1 MQLLKLP
8 NEGRSANQ
16 REIEKLSS
24 IPPSF
29 EELKIVTL
37 TRFAAAGLALS
48 LLMGSSA
55 LAQTQ
60 GKNEVSIHQTKPVDL
75 TPVDSQANLVEALI
89 VNARLPGPAW
99 WKVSDADTTVYVMG
113 VPAFT
118 PRKLDFDDSVLRR
131 RLDGANVLI
140 IGQEPEVRILSLLA
154 LIPGRGKP
162 FMMDRPMRDTL
173 PPELRARLETR
184 LKARSKPVSEYDEM
198 KPALAGFIIANDR
211 GGGVSIT
218 VGDLT
223 DRIRDLAKSKAVAV
237 QPRVKKLDDYD
248 LIGMVKSLAE
258 APRPLQELCLD
269 AGLKEA
275 ENGLAGVRETAE
287 QWAEGQVRE
296 VVSAERGY
304 QRCLASTPW
313 IARQFKDGQ
322 DDAVSAIASALKKPG
337 KAVAVIELR
346 SLLTEGGVLDR
357 LRAKG
362 FTVTAPE

>member
-1 MQLLKLP
+1 
-8 NEGRSANQ
+8 
-16 REIEKLSS
+16 
-24 IPPSF
+24 
-29 EELKIVTL
+29 VTL
-37 TRFAAAGLALS
+37 RRFAAAGLALS
-48 LLMGSSA
+48 LLCGGSA
-55 LAQTQ
+55 LAQA
-60 GKNEVSIHQTKPVDL
+60 KNEVSIHQTKPVDL
-75 TPVDSQANLVEALI
+75 TPVDSQANLVEELI

-99 WKVSDADTTVYVMG
+99 WKVSDGDTTVYVMG
-113 VPAFT
+113 MPAFM
-118 PRKLDFDDSVLRR
+118 PNKLDFDDSVLRR

-140 IGQEPEVRILSLLA
+140 IGQQPEVRILSLLS
-154 LIPGRGKP
+154 LIPGKGRQFK
-162 FMMDRPMRDTL
+162 MDRPMREAL
-173 PPELRARLETR
+173 PPDLRARLETQ
-184 LKARSKPVSEYDEM
+184 LKARGKPLSEHDDI
-198 KPALAGFIIANDR
+198 KPALAGFIMANDR

-218 VGDLT
+218 IGKLT
-223 DRIRDLAKSKAVAV
+223 DRIQDLAKDKTVAV
-237 QPRVKKLDDYD
+237 QPRVKKLGDYD

-258 APRPLQELCLD
+258 APQPLQELCLD

-275 ENGLAGVRETAE
+275 ENGLASVRETAE
-287 QWAEGQVRE
+287 QWAEGQVRQ

-322 DDAVSAIASALKKPG
+322 DDAVGAITSALKKPG

>member
-1 MQLLKLP
+1 M
-8 NEGRSANQ
+8 
-16 REIEKLSS
+16 I
-24 IPPSF
+24 
-29 EELKIVTL
+29 
-37 TRFAAAGLALS
+37 RFAAVGLTLS
-48 LLMGSSA
+48 LLLAGSA
-55 LAQTQ
+55 LAQ

-75 TPVDSQANLVEALI
+75 TPVDSQANLVEELI

-99 WKVSDADTTVYVMG
+99 WKVTDSDTTVYVMG
-113 VPAFT
+113 VPAFA
-118 PRKLDFDDSVLRR
+118 PGKLDFDQSVLRR

-154 LIPGRGKP
+154 LIAGRGRQFK
-162 FMMDRPMRDTL
+162 MDRPMRETL
-173 PPELRARLETR
+173 PPDLRARLEKQ
-184 LKARSKPVSEYDEM
+184 LKARGKPVSEHDDM

-223 DRIRDLAKSKAVAV
+223 NKIRDLAKSKEVAV
-237 QPRVKKLDDYD
+237 QPRVKKLGDYD

-258 APRPLQELCLD
+258 APQPLQELCLD

-275 ENGLAGVRETAE
+275 ENGLASVRETAE

-322 DDAVSAIASALKKPG
+322 DDAVGAITAALKKPG
-337 KAVAVIELR
+337 KAVAIIELR
-346 SLLTEGGVLDR
+346 SLLTQDGVLDR

-362 FTVTAPE
+362 FTVVAPE

>member
-1 MQLLKLP
+1 M
-8 NEGRSANQ
+8 
-16 REIEKLSS
+16 
-24 IPPSF
+24 
-29 EELKIVTL
+29 TL
-37 TRFAAAGLALS
+37 VRFAAAGLALS
-48 LLMGSSA
+48 LLLGGSA
-55 LAQTQ
+55 LARIQDRAPQ
-60 GKNEVSIHQTKPVDL
+60 GGNEVSIHQTKPVDL
-75 TPVDSQANLVEALI
+75 KPVDSQANLVEELI

-99 WKVSDADTTVYVMG
+99 WKVADGDTTVYVMG
-113 VPAFT
+113 VPAFA
-118 PRKLDFDDSVLRR
+118 PDKLDFDDTVLRR

-140 IGQEPEVRILSLLA
+140 IGQQPEVRILSLLA
-154 LIPGRGKP
+154 LIPGRGKQ
-162 FMMDRPMRDTL
+162 FRMDRPMRETL
-173 PPELRARLETR
+173 PPDLRARLERR
-184 LKARSKPVSEYDEM
+184 LAARGKPATEYDDM
-198 KPALAGFIIANDR
+198 KPALAGFLVANDR

-223 DRIRDLAKSKAVAV
+223 DHIRDLAKSKDLKV

-258 APRPLQELCLD
+258 APQPLQTLCLD

-275 ENGLAGVRETAE
+275 ENGLASLRETAE

-313 IARQFKDGQ
+313 IARQFQDGQ
-322 DDAVSAIASALKKPG
+322 DEAVGAITAALKKPG

-346 SLLTEGGVLDR
+346 SLLTQGGVLDR

-362 FTVTAPE
+362 FTVVAPE

>member
-1 MQLLKLP
+1 
-8 NEGRSANQ
+8 
-16 REIEKLSS
+16 
-24 IPPSF
+24 
-29 EELKIVTL
+29 VTL
-37 TRFAAAGLALS
+37 IRFAAAGLALS
-48 LLMGSSA
+48 LLCGGSA
-55 LAQTQ
+55 LAQAQ
-60 GKNEVSIHQTKPVDL
+60 GQAGGRNEVSIHQTRPVDL
-75 TPVDSQANLVEALI
+75 TPVDSQANLVEELI

-99 WKVSDADTTVYVMG
+99 WKVSDGDTNVYVMG
-113 VPAFT
+113 VPAFA
-118 PRKLDFDDSVLRR
+118 PDKLDFDDSVLRR

-140 IGQEPEVRILSLLA
+140 LGQEPEVRILSLLA

-162 FMMDRPMRDTL
+162 FVMGQPMRETL
-173 PPELRARLETR
+173 PPDLRARLEAR
-184 LKARSKPVSEYDEM
+184 LKADGKPLSEHDGL

-211 GGGVSIT
+211 GGSGVSIT
-218 VGDLT
+218 LGNLS
-223 DRIRDLAKSKAVAV
+223 DRIRDLAKSKDIAV
-237 QPRVKKLDDYD
+237 QPRIKKLDDYD

-258 APRPLQELCLD
+258 APQPLQALCLN
-269 AGLKEA
+269 AGLKQA

-322 DDAVSAIASALKKPG
+322 DEAVGAITQALKKPG

-362 FTVTAPE
+362 FTVVAPE

>member
-1 MQLLKLP
+1 M
-8 NEGRSANQ
+8 
-16 REIEKLSS
+16 
-24 IPPSF
+24 
-29 EELKIVTL
+29 TL
-37 TRFAAAGLALS
+37 TRFAVAGLALS
-48 LLMGSSA
+48 LLCGGSA
-55 LAQTQ
+55 LAQVQ

-75 TPVDSQANLVEALI
+75 TPVDSQANLVEELI

-99 WKVSDADTTVYVMG
+99 WKVSDGDTTVYVMG
-113 VPAFT
+113 VPAFV
-118 PRKLDFDDSVLRR
+118 PQKLDFDDSVLRR

-140 IGQEPEVRILSLLA
+140 LGQEPEVRLLSLLA
-154 LIPGRGKP
+154 LIPGRGKQ
-162 FMMDRPMRDTL
+162 FIMDKPMRDTL
-173 PPELRARLETR
+173 PPDLRMRLEKQLTKR
-184 LKARSKPVSEYDEM
+184 GKPVSEHDEM
-198 KPALAGFIIANDR
+198 KPALAGFIIANDK
-211 GGGVSIT
+211 GGNVSIS

-223 DRIRDLAKSKAVAV
+223 DRIRDLAKSKDIAV

-258 APRPLQELCLD
+258 APQPLQELCLD

-287 QWAEGQVRE
+287 QWAEGE
-296 VVSAERGY
+296 VKAVVAAERGY

-322 DDAVSAIASALKKPG
+322 DEAVGAITSALKKPG

>member
-1 MQLLKLP
+1 
-8 NEGRSANQ
+8 
-16 REIEKLSS
+16 
-24 IPPSF
+24 
-29 EELKIVTL
+29 VTPI
-37 TRFAAAGLALS
+37 RFAAAGLALS
-48 LLMGSSA
+48 LFCSGSA
-55 LAQTQ
+55 FAQAQAKGTQ
-60 GKNEVSIHQTKPVDL
+60 DRNEVSIHQTKPVDL
-75 TPVDSQANLVEALI
+75 TPVDSQANLVEELI

-99 WKVSDADTTVYVMG
+99 WKVSDADTTVYAMG
-113 VPAFT
+113 VPAFA
-118 PRKLDFDDSVLRR
+118 PRKLDFDTSVLRR
-131 RLDGANVLI
+131 RLDGANILI

-162 FMMDRPMRDTL
+162 FKMDRPMRETL
-173 PPELRARLETR
+173 PPDLRARLEKQ
-184 LKARSKPVSEYDEM
+184 LKARGKPLDEHDDM
-198 KPALAGFIIANDR
+198 KPALAGFVIANER

-223 DRIRDLAKSKAVAV
+223 NKIRDLAKSKEVAV
-237 QPRVKKLDDYD
+237 QPRVKKLGDYD

-258 APRPLQELCLD
+258 APKPLQELCLD

-275 ENGLAGVRETAE
+275 ENGLASVRETAD
-287 QWAEGQVRE
+287 QWAEGQVRQ
-296 VVSAERGY
+296 VVAAERGY

-322 DDAVSAIASALKKPG
+322 DDAVGAITSALKKPG

-346 SLLTEGGVLDR
+346 SLLAEGGVLDR

>member
-1 MQLLKLP
+1 MILP
-8 NEGRSANQ
+8 R
-16 REIEKLSS
+16 I
-24 IPPSF
+24 
-29 EELKIVTL
+29 
-37 TRFAAAGLALS
+37 AAAGLTLS
-48 LLMGSSA
+48 LLLGGSA
-55 LAQTQ
+55 LAQVQ
-60 GKNEVSIHQTKPVDL
+60 GRNKVSIHQTKPVDL
-75 TPVDSQANLVEALI
+75 TPVDSQANLVEELI

-99 WKVSDADTTVYVMG
+99 WKVSDGDTTVYVMG

-118 PRKLDFDDSVLRR
+118 PRKQDFDDSVLRR

-154 LIPGRGKP
+154 LIPGRGKQ
-162 FMMDRPMRDTL
+162 FMMATPMRETL
-173 PPELRARLETR
+173 PPELRARLEKQ
-184 LKARSKPVSEYDEM
+184 LKARGKPLSEYDDM
-198 KPALAGFIIANDR
+198 KPALAGFVIANSRD
-211 GGGVSIT
+211 GSVSIN

-223 DRIRDLAKSKAVAV
+223 DRIRDLAKSKDLKV

-258 APRPLQELCLD
+258 APQPLQELCLD
-269 AGLKEA
+269 AGLRQA
-275 ENGLAGVRETAE
+275 ENGLASVRETAE

-296 VVSAERGY
+296 VVAADRGF

-322 DDAVSAIASALKKPG
+322 DDAVSAITSALKKPG

>member
-1 MQLLKLP
+1 M
-8 NEGRSANQ
+8 
-16 REIEKLSS
+16 EIENLSS

-37 TRFAAAGLALS
+37 TRFAAAALAFS
-48 LLMGSSA
+48 LLCGGSA
-55 LAQTQ
+55 MAQGQGQ

-99 WKVSDADTTVYVMG
+99 WKVSDGDTTVYVMG
-113 VPAFT
+113 VPAFA
-118 PRKLDFDDSVLRR
+118 PQKLDFDDSVLRR

-154 LIPGRGKP
+154 LIPGRGKQ
-162 FMMDRPMRDTL
+162 FMMDKPMRDTL
-173 PPELRARLETR
+173 PPDLRARLEKQ
-184 LKARSKPVSEYDEM
+184 LKARGKPLSEHDDM
-198 KPALAGFIIANDR
+198 KPALAGFVIANER

-223 DRIRDLAKSKAVAV
+223 KHIRDLANSKDLKA
-237 QPRVKKLDDYD
+237 QPRIKKLDDYD

-258 APRPLQELCLD
+258 APQPLQELCLD
-269 AGLKEA
+269 AGLKQA
-275 ENGLAGVRETAE
+275 ENGLASVRETAE

-296 VVSAERGY
+296 VVSADRGF

-313 IARQFKDGQ
+313 IARQFKEGQ
-322 DDAVSAIASALKKPG
+322 DDAVGAITSALKKPG

-346 SLLTEGGVLDR
+346 SLLAEGGVLDR

>member
-1 MQLLKLP
+1 M
-8 NEGRSANQ
+8 
-16 REIEKLSS
+16 
-24 IPPSF
+24 
-29 EELKIVTL
+29 TL
-37 TRFAAAGLALS
+37 RRFAAAGLALS
-48 LLMGSSA
+48 LLCGGSA
-55 LAQTQ
+55 LAQA
-60 GKNEVSIHQTKPVDL
+60 KNEVSIHQTKPVDL
-75 TPVDSQANLVEALI
+75 TPVDSQANLVEELI

-99 WKVSDADTTVYVMG
+99 WKVSDGDTTVYVMG
-113 VPAFT
+113 MPAFM
-118 PRKLDFDDSVLRR
+118 PNKLDFDDSVLRR

-140 IGQEPEVRILSLLA
+140 IGQQPEVRILSLLS
-154 LIPGRGKP
+154 LIPGKGRQFK
-162 FMMDRPMRDTL
+162 MDRPMREAL
-173 PPELRARLETR
+173 PPDLRARLETQ
-184 LKARSKPVSEYDEM
+184 LKARGKPLSEHDDI
-198 KPALAGFIIANDR
+198 KPALAGFIMANDR

-218 VGDLT
+218 IGKLT
-223 DRIRDLAKSKAVAV
+223 DRIQDLAKDKTVAV
-237 QPRVKKLDDYD
+237 QPRVKKLGDYD

-258 APRPLQELCLD
+258 APQPLQELCLD

-275 ENGLAGVRETAE
+275 ENGLASVRETAE
-287 QWAEGQVRE
+287 QWAEGQVRQ

-322 DDAVSAIASALKKPG
+322 DDAVGAITSALKKPG

>member
-1 MQLLKLP
+1 M
-8 NEGRSANQ
+8 
-16 REIEKLSS
+16 
-24 IPPSF
+24 
-29 EELKIVTL
+29 TL
-37 TRFAAAGLALS
+37 IRFAAAGLALS
-48 LLMGSSA
+48 LLCGGSA
-55 LAQTQ
+55 LAQAQ
-60 GKNEVSIHQTKPVDL
+60 GQAGGRNEVSIHQTRPVDL
-75 TPVDSQANLVEALI
+75 TPVDSQANLVEELI

-99 WKVSDADTTVYVMG
+99 WKVSDGDTNVYVMG
-113 VPAFT
+113 VPAFA
-118 PRKLDFDDSVLRR
+118 PDKLDFDDSVLRR

-140 IGQEPEVRILSLLA
+140 LGQEPEVRILSLLA

-162 FMMDRPMRDTL
+162 FVMGQPMRETL
-173 PPELRARLETR
+173 PPDLRARLEAR
-184 LKARSKPVSEYDEM
+184 LKADGKPLSEHDGL

-211 GGGVSIT
+211 GGSGVSIT
-218 VGDLT
+218 LGNLS
-223 DRIRDLAKSKAVAV
+223 DRIRDLAKSKDIAV
-237 QPRVKKLDDYD
+237 QPRIKKLDDYD

-258 APRPLQELCLD
+258 APQPLQALCLN
-269 AGLKEA
+269 AGLKQA

-322 DDAVSAIASALKKPG
+322 DEAVGAITQALKKPG

-362 FTVTAPE
+362 FTVVAPE

>member
-1 MQLLKLP
+1 M
-8 NEGRSANQ
+8 
-16 REIEKLSS
+16 EIENLSS

-48 LLMGSSA
+48 LLCGGSA
-55 LAQTQ
+55 LAQASQ
-60 GKNEVSIHQTKPVDL
+60 GQAGGKNEVSIHQTKPVDL
-75 TPVDSQANLVEALI
+75 TPVDSQANLVEELI

-99 WKVSDADTTVYVMG
+99 WKVSDGDTNVYVMG
-113 VPAFT
+113 VPAFA
-118 PRKLDFDDSVLRR
+118 PQKLDFDDSVLRR

-140 IGQEPEVRILSLLA
+140 IGQQPEMRILSLLA

-162 FMMDRPMRDTL
+162 FLTDKPMRESL
-173 PPELRARLETR
+173 PPDLRARLEAR
-184 LKARSKPVSEYDEM
+184 LKARGKPLGEYDEM

-211 GGGVSIT
+211 EGGVSIT
-218 VGDLT
+218 PKGLVSH
-223 DRIRDLAKSKAVAV
+223 IRDLAKDKDLKAP
-237 QPRVKKLDDYD
+237 PRVKKLDDYD
-248 LIGMVKSLAE
+248 LIGMVKSLGE
-258 APRPLQELCLD
+258 APQPLQELCLD
-269 AGLKEA
+269 AGLKQA
-275 ENGLAGVRETAE
+275 ENGLASVRETAE
-287 QWAEGQVRE
+287 QWAEGRVRE
-296 VVSAERGY
+296 VVSADRGY

-322 DDAVSAIASALKKPG
+322 DDAVAAITSALKKPG
-337 KAVAVIELR
+337 KAVAVVELR